1 MSETFRPD
9 LSDYEWMAE
18 ILAER
23 LNKDGAHKMTKTDV
37 AKIALERML
46 EDFCPDVKV
55 VKKRKMYVE
64 LKL

>member
-1 MSETFRPD
+1 MSDNFRPD

-18 ILAER
+18 ILTER
-23 LNKDGAHKMTKTDV
+23 LNEDSAYKMTKTDI

-46 EDFCPDVKV
+46 QDFCPDVKV